1 MKQQLYKAAL
11 FRLAVLPLPDLKIRL
26 QRLTQ
31 PRLRQQ
37 LPLLQLQKNLLK
49 ARQLLK
55 PLQQQCQLPLQLK
68 NLQPLLQPLIHLD
81 EVEANSMAGAFSVEF
96 C

>member
-1 MKQQLYKAAL
+1 MKQQLYKAPL

-37 LPLLQLQKNLLK
+37 
-49 ARQLLK
+49 
-55 PLQQQCQLPLQLK
+55 CQLPLQLK
-68 NLQPLLQPLIHLD
+68 NLQPLLQRLIHLD
-81 EVEANSMAGAFSVEF
+81 EVEANSMA
-96 C
+96 